1 MSPLDHIL
9 ISGLQARAVI
19 GVHAWEL
26 HQPRPLLIDV
36 ELGVDAR
43 AAAAT
48 DRLRDAIDY
57 KAVSDEIIAFCASKE
72 FRLIETLAETLARLL
87 FERHLD
93 PVAEADH
100 RQARCGAGSQGR
112 GNSHRPPT
120 RRLRGVR
127 ALILPYYGA
136 RELG

>member
-1 MSPLDHIL
+1 MNPLDHIL
-9 ISGLQARAVI
+9 ISGLQARAII

-48 DRLRDAIDY
+48 DRLRDAVDY
-57 KAVSDEIIAFCASKE
+57 KAVSDDIIAFAASKE

-87 FERHLD
+87 FERHPILSLRLTIGK
-93 PVAEADH
+93 PGAVPEA
-100 RQARCGAGSQGR
+100 
-112 GNSHRPPT
+112 
-120 RRLRGVR
+120 RGVGIR
-127 ALILPYYGA
+127 IDRR
-136 RELG
+136 REDYAVCGR